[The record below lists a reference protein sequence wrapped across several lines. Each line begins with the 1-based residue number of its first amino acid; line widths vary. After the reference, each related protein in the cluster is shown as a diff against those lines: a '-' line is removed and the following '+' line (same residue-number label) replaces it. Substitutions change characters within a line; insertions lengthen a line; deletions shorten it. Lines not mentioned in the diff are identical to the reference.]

1 MAPSLSPLPVPA
13 KAVEAALGPL
23 PSPGGYG
30 DGSEVSK
37 GFEAAMQL
45 VTEEM
50 PAALAA
56 ARPFLMEARFR
67 VLIPPLIEASRC
79 LGSYQEKGDKDAI
92 AYWDKQVLD
101 LQEQIRKE
109 FQGD

>member
-1 MAPSLSPLPVPA
+1 MAPSVQPLPVPA
-13 KAVEAALGPL
+13 QAVEAALGPL
-23 PSPGGYG
+23 PAPGGFG

-56 ARPFLMEARFR
+56 ARPFLMAARFR

-79 LGSYQEKGDKDAI
+79 LGIYQEKGDKDAI
-92 AYWDKQVLD
+92 AHWDKQVLD